1 MMAMILF
8 PFIPN
13 FTVFPDRPDHYVLL
27 IASEMLIG
35 GVLGIIGRFLFGAV
49 EFAGT
54 VIGFQMGLAMANV
67 LDPQSQEQISLVGRF
82 ESVTATLIYLAMDGH
97 LIFIQDLMILYPI

>member
-1 MMAMILF
+1 M
-8 PFIPN
+8 
-13 FTVFPDRPDHYVLL
+13 
-27 IASEMLIG
+27 
-35 GVLGIIGRFLFGAV
+35 

-82 ESVTATLIYLAMDGH
+82 ESVTATLIFLAMDGH
-97 LIFIQDLMILYPI
+97 LIFVQAMVGAIQFPFLQAVPISTSL